1 MIEATPA
8 DTLMLLAGE
17 HWVPRCLHVVAELGI
32 ADALGDTP
40 QTATSLA
47 DATGTNAD
55 ALGRVIRLLSA
66 YGVFEMRDHLIGQ
79 TSASQLLQSNP
90 HGGTGPKFPPH
101 GGPNHP
107 SPTTRPRVGGPTAW
121 LRIATRRGAGI
132 GTLVDPATR
141 RALDHRRSAEQSR
154 PRPDRPDTPLGQ
166 GQLGRLDDRRRSDTG
181 TGVPRDQQS
190 RSRVE

>member
-47 DATGTNAD
+47 DATGTDAD

-66 YGVFEMRDHLIGQ
+66 
-79 TSASQLLQSNP
+79 
-90 HGGTGPKFPPH
+90 
-101 GGPNHP
+101 
-107 SPTTRPRVGGPTAW
+107 
-121 LRIATRRGAGI
+121 
-132 GTLVDPATR
+132 
-141 RALDHRRSAEQSR
+141 
-154 PRPDRPDTPLGQ
+154 
-166 GQLGRLDDRRRSDTG
+166 
-181 TGVPRDQQS
+181 
-190 RSRVE
+190 